1 MRYTV
6 KDFLASGKFS
16 DIKLLNNS
24 GDTDRE
30 ITGIRI
36 IEVPDI
42 EKYLTSSVEN
52 STLRSYHSIK
62 NR

>member
-42 EKYLTSSVEN
+42 EKYLRVASKTR
-52 STLRSYHSIK
+52 L
-62 NR
+62 

>member
-6 KDFLASGKFS
+6 KDFLASAKFS

-42 EKYLTSSVEN
+42 EKYLT
-52 STLRSYHSIK
+52 RGGSYY
-62 NR
+62 

>member
-42 EKYLTSSVEN
+42 EKYLTRGGGAITDKSEGF
-52 STLRSYHSIK
+52 
-62 NR
+62 